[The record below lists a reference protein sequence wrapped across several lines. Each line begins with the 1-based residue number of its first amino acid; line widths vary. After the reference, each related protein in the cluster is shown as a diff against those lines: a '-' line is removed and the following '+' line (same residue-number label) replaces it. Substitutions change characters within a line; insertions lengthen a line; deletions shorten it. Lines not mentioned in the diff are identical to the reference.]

1 MDCAEVRPALIELVF
16 GELDSVEEM
25 RVNQHLLACAECRRE
40 EEGLLELSAAARGRA
55 IEPRARLR
63 ESLAAALARPGAARV
78 SFPLGRPVPAYVAIA
93 AALLAALAVALL
105 PIRRPLFALPE
116 RGAARAAGIVP
127 AGREAP
133 FMVADSWDT
142 RVASGIQAVE
152 SHERR

>member
-40 EEGLLELSAAARGRA
+40 EEGLLELSAAARGSIAR
-55 IEPRARLR
+55 PRARLR
-63 ESLAAALARPGAARV
+63 ESL
-78 SFPLGRPVPAYVAIA
+78 A

-142 RVASGIQAVE
+142 RVASGMQAVE